1 MSRIGLAGSPGKSG
15 VKVKNN
21 SVFNELENRSR
32 TFAKA
37 ACGDETRLGRIS
49 RGLGDFQRISLDG
62 TMKEPLRIGILAD
75 THLSADGE
83 ALGFLAA
90 LENTCFAG
98 VDLIL
103 HAGDLVDPDIRHAFT
118 RCPVLAVR
126 GNMDPPAAD
135 LPEQRVV
142 ETGHVRI
149 GLRHGWGAVCD
160 LEDRLLETFRQEA
173 LDVLVYGHS
182 HRPVCHWRNGILL
195 FNPGSAADRRGMPY
209 HSVGLLEI
217 GDRIEGRIIP
227 IDGWRS

>member
-1 MSRIGLAGSPGKSG
+1 MDGFWRNGL
-15 VKVKNN
+15 
-21 SVFNELENRSR
+21 
-32 TFAKA
+32 
-37 ACGDETRLGRIS
+37 D
-49 RGLGDFQRISLDG
+49 D
-62 TMKEPLRIGILAD
+62 TMKKILRIGILSD

-83 ALGFLAA
+83 ALGFLAG
-90 LENTCFAG
+90 LESTCFAG

-103 HAGDLVDPDIRHAFT
+103 HAGDLVDPDIRQAFT
-118 RCPVLAVR
+118 RCPMLAVR

-142 ETGHVRI
+142 EAGPVRI

-160 LEDRLLETFRQEA
+160 LEDRLLKAFREEA

-195 FNPGSAADRRGMPY
+195 FNPGSAADRRSMPY

-217 GDRIEGRIIP
+217 GDQIKGRIIP
-227 IDGWRS
+227 IDG